1 MTESCSVLFAR
12 RRRLPIIVWLV
23 CLLALPPAASAADQ
37 RLLIIGDSL
46 SDAYNMP
53 RESGW
58 AYLLEQRLGQEWRVI
73 NAAISGETTA
83 GAAYRVPELLA
94 RHEPSH
100 VLIILGGN
108 DGLRAL
114 SPAQIRDNLQLII
127 ERSKSSGAAVALMQ
141 VRLPASLGPVYL
153 RRFEALYPALADTH
167 GIVLIPFFLETL
179 FDQPGMLLNDGIHPS
194 PAAQAPMLEAIWGDL
209 GPFLQGKGSG
219 RER

>member
-1 MTESCSVLFAR
+1 MLGVVCFA
-12 RRRLPIIVWLV
+12 LIFMIIPGHV
-23 CLLALPPAASAADQ
+23 AAKEQ

-58 AYLLEQRLGQEWRVI
+58 AYLLSERLGPDWEVV

-83 GAAYRVPELLA
+83 GAAFRTPSLLKT
-94 RHEPSH
+94 HKPSH

-114 SPAQIRDNLQLII
+114 SPGQVRQNLEKIVDEAL
-127 ERSKSSGAAVALMQ
+127 SSGADAALMQ

-153 RRFEALYPALADTH
+153 NRFETIYPEIADRHEIT
-167 GIVLIPFFLETL
+167 LLPFFLETL
-179 FDQPGMLLNDGIHPS
+179 FDQPGMIMSDGIHPS
-194 PAAQAPMLEAIWGDL
+194 ETAQALMLEAIDQPLLAWLDG
-209 GPFLQGKGSG
+209 GS
-219 RER
+219 